1 MKTYKYKVEGVEYAV
16 NIEEVEGNVA
26 KVTVNDVPFEVEL
39 TERIRPTG
47 SAPKKPVV
55 IATPEPKPAA
65 APAPAPKP
73 AAPASAA
80 APGAGKKVVAPLPGT
95 ITSVEV
101 AVGQTVKTGDTVI
114 VLEAMKM
121 QNNIEAECDGTVTS
135 VCVNKGDSVM
145 EGAVLI
151 TIG

>member
-65 APAPAPKP
+65 APAPQP
-73 AAPASAA
+73 AAPASAG
-80 APGAGKKVVAPLPGT
+80 APGAGKKVIAPLPGT

-145 EGAVLI
+145 EGAVLV

>member
-1 MKTYKYKVEGVEYAV
+1 MKTYKYKVEGVEYLV
-16 NIEEVEGNVA
+16 NIDEIEGNVA

-47 SAPKKPVV
+47 SAPKKVV
-55 IATPEPKPAA
+55 VATPAPKVEVAPVAA
-65 APAPAPKP
+65 APVAT
-73 AAPASAA
+73 ASTVA
-80 APGAGKKVVAPLPGT
+80 GAGKKILAPLPGT

-101 AVGQTVKTGDTVI
+101 AVGQTVKTGDTVV

-121 QNNIEAECDGTVTS
+121 QNNIEAECDGTITS
-135 VCVNKGDSVM
+135 VCVNKGDAIM
-145 EGAVLI
+145 EGAVLV

>member
-55 IATPEPKPAA
+55 IATPEPKQAAAPAPQPAA
-65 APAPAPKP
+65 APA
-73 AAPASAA
+73 SAG
-80 APGAGKKVVAPLPGT
+80 APGAGKKVIAPLPGT

-145 EGAVLI
+145 EGAVLV